1 MVFVVVE
8 AQVVENFDRFSQ
20 IHKEK
25 VMTDFRIKFL
35 GLAAVATLF
44 AGVSFGQNTTL
55 SCPGQ
60 LTPGGGPN
68 LYTSILASTNG
79 TAPQPASP
87 LLLRAEGTTE
97 LVSDLV
103 LTNCTNNSGI
113 SAASASVIVFMSQ
126 PVTSKVINA
135 AGTPPPTEATLIV
148 SVPGGAV
155 ATYSGSISGNTVTFT
170 NIAFPTTF
178 NLEVADIRVNA
189 TGTGA
194 TTSPVAVTES
204 LFAGFNGQSTISISA
219 QTVGTALQ
227 SLATPA
233 FAVVGNS
240 NVVNNLVICTGN
252 TVSSSSGLASTTVG
266 FQILMAETL
275 GGFFKS
281 GVPASGGTGIVP
293 NTEYGTYVNT
303 TTGAGV
309 PAAGTRIQLVM
320 SGVPAAA
327 TVYVPLTIT
336 SQNGTAPNIT
346 TATAQLT
353 SSTTGGFSAV
363 AASTTAGLPANIW
376 GSLTPNNGVVTAV
389 YEITTSTPGAINSF
403 NTAYSGNTVTVPGVQ
418 VYITFTANSVTASQV
433 TVLESYAPTGSTEI
447 PNFAASAATPLNA
460 SAILPCVTNLLFPF
474 VTSQLGFDTGLAISN
489 ASADPFGRFGAVPPG
504 TTAPAGACTLN
515 YYGAGAP
522 SPSAVATP
530 SIASGTTYAFVN
542 SSVAPGFQGYVI
554 VQCPFVGGHG
564 FGFVTN
570 LGSAGNSAV
579 AQGYNALSLP
589 AANSG
594 GTKRIFPTTSTT
606 ESVGQ

>member
-1 MVFVVVE
+1 
-8 AQVVENFDRFSQ
+8 
-20 IHKEK
+20 
-25 VMTDFRIKFL
+25 MTDFRIKFL
-35 GLAAVATLF
+35 GLAAMATLF
-44 AGVSFGQNTTL
+44 AGASFGQTTTL

-68 LYTSILASTNG
+68 LYDSIAASTSG
-79 TAPQPASP
+79 AAPQPASP
-87 LLLRAEGTTE
+87 LLLRTEGTTE

-103 LTNCTNNSGI
+103 LTACINNSGI

-135 AGTPPPTEATLIV
+135 AATPPTTEATLIV
-148 SVPGGAV
+148 TNTGNGSVT
-155 ATYSGSISGNTVTFT
+155 TYSGTISGNTVTFT
-170 NIAFPTTF
+170 NIAFPNAF

-227 SLATPA
+227 SLSTPA

-266 FQILMAETL
+266 FQILLAETL

-281 GVPASGGTGIVP
+281 GVPASGGTGTVP
-293 NTEYGTYVNT
+293 STEYGTYVNT

-320 SGVPAAA
+320 AGVPAAA

-336 SQNGTAPNIT
+336 SQNGTAPNVT
-346 TATAQLT
+346 TAVAQLT

-363 AASTTAGLPANIW
+363 PASTTAGLPANIW

-389 YEITTSTPGAINSF
+389 YEITTATPGAINSF
-403 NTAYSGNTVTVPGVQ
+403 NTAYSGNNVTVPGVQ

-489 ASADPFGRFGAVPPG
+489 ASADPFGKFGAVPPG

-570 LGSAGNSAV
+570 LASAGNSAV
-579 AQGYNALSLP
+579 AQGYTALSMP

-594 GTKRIFPTTSTT
+594 GTKRIAAPT
-606 ESVGQ
+606 EGLAQ